1 MILRRIALAPIR
13 FYQRFISP
21 AFPPSCRYAPTCSNY
36 AIGAIETHGILKGPL
51 LAIWRILRC
60 NPWSRGGVDEVPPRG
75 SWRAPEWIPPDDW
88 PGHLNLDPPYPIGL
102 PRIAEWNDGTES
114 DNAPAS
120 LHVSDHSASVIHADT
135 RTQTLLRAP
144 QTSPEFSGLTQDVID
159 VRHS

>member
-1 MILRRIALAPIR
+1 MILRRIALLPLR

-36 AIGAIETHGILKGPL
+36 AIGAIETHGILKGPI
-51 LAIWRILRC
+51 LAIWRLLRC
-60 NPWSRGGVDEVPPRG
+60 NPWSKGGVDEVPPRG

-102 PRIAEWNDGTES
+102 PRIVEWNDGTES
-114 DNAPAS
+114 NNTAPDIATENS
-120 LHVSDHSASVIHADT
+120 VNSAA
-135 RTQTLLRAP
+135 RTA
-144 QTSPEFSGLTQDVID
+144 QTSPESSGLTQDVID